1 MSPLATVIIAWS
13 AVYGYVCLY
22 FSLLWLRRRTDREY
36 LAFGLLAGALSVYA
50 VANATV
56 LSARTWEE
64 SLFGVQLEGVGILA
78 MVPFFTEFCHDLA
91 GRRSRIQQ
99 LAYTWSAVGLV
110 ALASGFFTH
119 EFAGQAPDLR
129 YLPWGTAVVDTPIA
143 GVAYVYLAIGWLIA
157 VISVVRLVP
166 MARLDHDV
174 RIIVVAAGL
183 NIAAATHDLIV
194 RSMTRSALL
203 LLEHTALLSVFA
215 MSYVLLDRF
224 ARTANSLMQRTAE
237 LSQSYDELRAT
248 QEQLVRKEQLAAV
261 GELSAVIAHEVRNP
275 LAIIKNAVSGLR
287 RTNLKP
293 TDQETLLEILD
304 EETDKLNRL
313 MHDLLAYARP
323 VVPKG
328 RNLSVSDLVRRS
340 VERAR
345 SGNAQAELVDVVL
358 ELEGASNEIH
368 GDPELLRHALVNVVD
383 NALQAMTGGGKLI
396 IHARDAEIEGHAAVA
411 LSFKDTGE
419 GMDTIVREKAR
430 DPFFTTR
437 PSGTGLGLAIVER
450 VVSNHGGRVEIE
462 SRHGEGTTVTLTLP
476 REHISILPIPPP
488 EPTSG
493 RLSGIREGIPR

>member
-1 MSPLATVIIAWS
+1 LATVIIAWS

-36 LAFGLLAGALSVYA
+36 LAFGLLAGSLCVYG
-50 VANATV
+50 VANAMV
-56 LSARTWEE
+56 LSAERFEDG
-64 SLFGVQLEGVGILA
+64 LFAVELAGVGVLA
-78 MVPFFTEFCHDLA
+78 MVPFFAEFCHDLA
-91 GRRSRIQQ
+91 GRRSRVQSV
-99 LAYTWSAVGLV
+99 AYVWSAIGLV
-110 ALASGFFTH
+110 ILASGLFTRR
-119 EFAGQAPDLR
+119 FTGQAPTLH
-129 YLPWGTAVVDTPIA
+129 YLPWGTAILHTPVA
-143 GVAYVYLAIGWLIA
+143 AVAYLYLAIGWLIA
-157 VISVVRLVP
+157 VVSVARLVP
-166 MARLDHDV
+166 LARLDPDV
-174 RIIVVAAGL
+174 RVLVGAAAL

-194 RSMTRSALL
+194 TATTRSALL

-224 ARTANSLMQRTAE
+224 SRTANSLMLRTDE
-237 LSQSYDELRAT
+237 LSRSYDELRAT

-287 RTNLKP
+287 RANLKP
-293 TDQETLLEILD
+293 GDQETLLGILD

-328 RNLSVSDLVRRS
+328 RRLSVSDLVRRS

-345 SGNAQAELVDVVL
+345 SSSPHADMVEVLL
-358 ELEGASNEIH
+358 ELDGASNEIH

-383 NALQAMTGGGKLI
+383 NAMQAMGGGGRLTVRAK
-396 IHARDAEIEGHAAVA
+396 DASIDGHAAVA
-411 LSFKDTGE
+411 LSFNDTGE

-493 RLSGIREGIPR
+493 RISAIREGIPQ